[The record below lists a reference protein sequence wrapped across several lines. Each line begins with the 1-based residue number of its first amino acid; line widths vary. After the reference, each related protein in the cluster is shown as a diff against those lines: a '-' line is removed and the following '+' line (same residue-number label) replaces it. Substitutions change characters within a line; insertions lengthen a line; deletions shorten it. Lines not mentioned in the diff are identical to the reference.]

1 MNQKLSTEI
10 LRALHT
16 SGATRITLDELC
28 VLVGVTDDVAREG
41 VRARKPRREDVR
53 ATVRELDRLGYVDAL
68 RMRLTLQGFAVAVS
82 ALPAAR
88 PALHLVA

>member
-16 SGATRITLDELC
+16 SGARHITLDELC
-28 VLVGVTDDVAREG
+28 AALGVTDEVARDG
-41 VRARKPRREDVR
+41 VRARKPRREEVR
-53 ATVRELDRLGYVDAL
+53 ATVGELDRLGYVDAL

-82 ALPAAR
+82 AGPAAR